1 MNVRPVSQD
10 LAVGMVSQQF
20 FGGILDMHSNLRL
33 EQESLN
39 QQMEQYVREN
49 EILRRD
55 NDALKKEIDRL
66 RKASLTVQTSNIRT
80 ASLQPGEITTPSSS
94 QK

>member
-1 MNVRPVSQD
+1 
-10 LAVGMVSQQF
+10 MVSQHF
-20 FGGILDMHSNLRL
+20 FGGILDLHSNLCL

-80 ASLQPGEITTPSSS
+80 TSLQPGEITTPSSS

>member
-1 MNVRPVSQD
+1 MNVRPISQD
-10 LAVGMVSQQF
+10 LAVGMVSRQF
-20 FGGILDMHSNLRL
+20 FGGILDMRSNLRL

-49 EILRRD
+49 EVLRRD

-66 RKASLTVQTSNIRT
+66 RKASLTVQTSNTRT
-80 ASLQPGEITTPSSS
+80 AGLQPGEITTPSSS